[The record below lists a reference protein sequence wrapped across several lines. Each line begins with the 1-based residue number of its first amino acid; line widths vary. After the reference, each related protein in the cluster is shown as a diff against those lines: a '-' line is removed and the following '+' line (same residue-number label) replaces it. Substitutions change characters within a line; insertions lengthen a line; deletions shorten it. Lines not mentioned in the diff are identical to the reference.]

1 MLYNKTVLTPTVEV
15 QELSRQVK
23 AQKKGAGQQNELN
36 EFMKEASAFFTASR
50 RKKGKGD
57 D

>member
-1 MLYNKTVLTPTVEV
+1 MLYNKTVLTPTAEV

-23 AQKKGAGQQNELN
+23 AQKKEAGQQNELN